1 MLNSNR
7 VLVVGAAG
15 SGHREAASQLADSL
29 GAWLLNLDPADQDP
43 LPPCTITLRAPDG
56 ALDQTHF
63 VGSLSLIHDP
73 LASQHAVWSAIERAG
88 NAPLVAAL
96 PIQAVTPVGVHALR
110 MITRALRPARCIRVG
125 DMAVEHI
132 LGVTEVE
139 EHSATQ
145 DRLGPRADRP
155 KRKAWWTEYLARCS
169 DHEVPL
175 NTVRVRGGRLGAGIR
190 LSPADVAEIRR
201 IGVEG
206 AVYAEVCGNTLFI
219 LTNEAQGSDYAL
231 EAADAFGCQTAHLAA
246 ASSYRGLVVA
256 AENAA
261 GKVFAV
267 GRNREFDPFRLTFHV
282 LAPIEPPMPIETL
295 LLGRLRI
302 GEDGDEIG
310 VLKPWQ
316 V

>member
-7 VLVVGAAG
+7 VLVIGAAG
-15 SGHREAASQLADSL
+15 SGHREAASEIAGSL

-43 LPPCTITLRAPDG
+43 LPPCTVTLRTPDG

-73 LASQHAVWSAIERAG
+73 LASQHAVWSALERVG
-88 NAPLVAAL
+88 DAPLVAAL
-96 PIQAVTPVGVHALR
+96 PIQSVTPVSVHTLR
-110 MITRALRPARCIRVG
+110 MIVRSLRPTRCIRVG
-125 DMAVEHI
+125 EIAVEHM
-132 LGVTEVE
+132 LGVAEIEDHPAV
-139 EHSATQ
+139 H
-145 DRLGPRADRP
+145 DRLGPRASRP

-169 DHEVPL
+169 EHEVPL
-175 NTVRVRGGRLGAGIR
+175 NAVRVQGGRLGAGIR
-190 LSPADVAEIRR
+190 LSPGDVAEIRR
-201 IGVEG
+201 IGVQG
-206 AVYAEVCGNTLFI
+206 AAYAEVCGSTLFI
-219 LTNEAQGSDYAL
+219 LTTEPQGSDHAL
-231 EAADAFGCQTAHLAA
+231 EAADAFGCQTAHLTAA
-246 ASSYRGLVVA
+246 TTYRGLIVA

-267 GRNREFDPFRLTFHV
+267 GRNREFDPSRLTFYV
-282 LAPIEPPMPIETL
+282 SAPIEPPMPIETL

-302 GEDGDEIG
+302 DENGDEIG